1 MRVTRYLWI
10 NNLPARVTEQDI
22 RDVLQSHGKIQS
34 VRIHEH
40 EGSNGAVV
48 AFVDTKS
55 ATRAVE
61 STVRLKKVNL
71 SLQYC
76 ESSGVP
82 GTNSTDQLVTPTDYT
97 QASSTSLFQ
106 SDGKYSQQKSRSV
119 STVSDSSSVF
129 HDPENKEQSQACSL
143 SHTVTN
149 RNYPKDSK
157 PNMNTSPRFQ
167 NEHRGLK
174 ISHLPLRSSDTNL
187 REGLFHEYKKH
198 GKITS
203 VFVRGQ
209 DEERICIITFK
220 RSEDAE
226 RALASSKGKV
236 FFGTPIS
243 VHPHEGLNSE
253 DPDLCPPEHAL
264 DEYHPKATKTL
275 FVGNLCSGTITQD
288 ELRRAF
294 RCYGEIIE
302 IDIKIQ
308 ANQPGTS
315 YAFIQYWDIK
325 SVVRALQEQETIRVN
340 GKPVKLGFGKSQPT
354 NVVWLDNLSPTIN
367 ETFLTRQFGRYGQ
380 LTHVVLDRKLMRAL
394 LYFDN
399 VEVAQH
405 AVNETRNRAL
415 VGRKVQIDYAGYECQ
430 VAFMRKLA
438 KHDNFG
444 QVYENYKERLQEV
457 LSLLPYGAVI
467 PYLGD
472 RQRHFG
478 DNQRDH
484 FPSGNTKF
492 SYRRSNCIRGSPV
505 DRPLKY
511 EQSNRNK
518 CGSPVSPRSRS
529 HQSDRRRTFIT
540 SSPDDYRLSTNW
552 VGSHNNRNSHH
563 GKSDLKSLQIED
575 RPVVP
580 SHRKYQHN
588 DIHTKSKSLRY
599 LSQAENKSGSVSRS
613 HIDQSNSRN
622 RGQLLEETDDVSS
635 GSFSSGYTNDDS
647 FFEASSLRHSNSS
660 SDYSAPAS
668 KLPSHVSRDHILIGD
683 KRRNTDVDVSLQKC
697 VRSNRYEV
705 APLEDYSYSSSKKHI
720 QKTRDSASPQFRT
733 NMTHTSIGRSRLSSS
748 QHRTTSALDRNL
760 SHGEGC
766 HEFLEENS
774 SLKHNKTNLHSQGRL
789 PLKPLDADYTSPNY
803 TSSKSKRVSLSTVSS
818 VHRDSE
824 YTRRPNTS
832 NMSPISPDDLH
843 YNKTDETYACAV
855 NSASCSDIPITS
867 KSHDTLTKL
876 EMERAKLLRELSL
889 LNNEVIGGGRGKGS
903 NYTPN
908 VESSS
913 RKRAP
918 SSLFANDL
926 PSPKLKCVESTA
938 KCDFV
943 LTQSPTFISDG
954 LTSPGTKKFTS
965 NSHSLKRITTSHDSK
980 CSILTSTQEGNDK
993 HVYVLSTESHSN
1005 RNDATSPSQKN
1016 PLAKPPSAHD
1026 IRSLSASSRYTALS
1040 VNTITHGLDL
1050 SVSRPSALMT
1060 SSPRMLVPPEPTS
1073 PMIHISPP
1081 SSPIVMDKSYASTP
1095 NAFLSS
1101 SVPTPS
1107 TSGSIASSVTNSCSR
1122 DPRLAVHINQLP
1134 CDVPPPPPET
1144 FKLPLWVDTSPH
1156 ADVISNSISSSVLKP
1171 QSPLVTK
1178 SIYDVDHG
1186 VSIHDSSVCSLDE
1199 RIRLLDV
1206 QLMKSEK
1213 ARPTVDYSKF
1223 RIRRKTEA
1231 GSTSQS
1237 TQSNG
1242 ATQCISGVSVISC
1255 SPHSPVLT
1263 VSTYSVSTRHELAVT
1278 DNVNPSLPVSSSAT
1292 TVPKSPI
1299 LSSTTPLSLVK
1310 PADTSEFVK
1319 SMLSFSKP
1327 SPSTPCN
1334 DTPNNLFSNEVMP
1347 VARHPATVSLC
1358 TNSFLSRLPR
1368 SIVNSM
1374 SSTNSI
1380 QSSDSFC
1387 NKLPIA
1393 NNNRIHATVCNLE
1406 HSSLS
1411 GAQPVGVATRMPSV
1425 RLSCVSDI
1433 LSKAEDND
1441 LVAKCNTKL
1450 NTRKES
1456 MDYVEKCESSIL
1468 PNSVMN
1474 TSTDFNVTLPL
1485 IVSDNQKSV
1494 DITGKITEP
1503 SASSYLGSASALP
1516 VKTNQKLTSS
1526 QSVACSKSSPQ
1537 DDLIISDSCK
1547 PTSLSSLPVTNAK
1560 KIQKNDSSRSA
1571 LDDFVFQNSLG
1582 SSTCKTNRL
1591 KKQLDCSTLL
1601 MPTKRKPTT
1610 TFEPKETVISNVDRK
1625 DLGNLSLL
1633 KIKAPE
1639 KTSSKNVSKKSEF
1652 VPESNMQKDSTPNCK
1667 PQLTS
1672 DDSQSTLG
1680 SNNRLLS
1687 SLEKKTV
1694 SPHSR
1699 KRKIIRE
1706 IKKKTIDSEDSDWE
1720 QNAVMSSN
1728 SCDLLDESNYE
1739 SMYDKIKRRANQ
1751 STTKST
1757 DSLVK
1762 PSVLQ
1767 RLFKVKGKQSKKAD
1781 THKSLD
1787 SDTDECLSDGSS
1799 NHSDNTSTVVSKRT
1813 GKSSFLSNETLGK
1826 SVKQKVSTS
1835 SGVKTSA
1842 LTSLSPKRKRIVA
1855 QSEISS
1861 NESSHKTRSR
1871 RAKKSE
1877 VLDVSRSITIQVK
1890 RKHKGELQK
1899 NNASGYRSI
1908 RRKKLC
1914 ITEEN
1919 DTTHGNES
1927 KTMSGRMSSTVRL
1940 RSQKQ
1945 RNVSSESKRLSV
1957 KNSHRS
1963 LVHRVFASTD
1973 SSSLSSSVMSEA
1985 SEDEMSASNNQVS
1998 HSVKEKTDKKEVTQ
2012 EGGSCQPMKSKSPS
2026 PRMSRSCSPE
2036 DLRADAAIRH
2046 TFGAFTAPFM
2056 CLKTDSPC
2064 NAVVKQSAPQ
2074 TSDLKFSP
2082 NFEDSR
2088 PTPPTLPMTDSSFS
2102 GDQYSNGGITTKS
2115 QIRDHSDWNIFS
2127 SLAKQSTPIKD
2138 DSMQQNLSSSGRAVD
2153 SDSTPANAAVDM
2165 SYDTED
2171 ELPCLEKHDDDEL
2184 NNPYESSIL
2193 LHESDSFSNNTKNL
2207 NVYNDDDLPP
2217 PVVSEVDQLSYSDTV
2232 LVSTGTVSD
2241 IIEEVIYDSLE
2252 VPVSDEGHLIT
2263 DTSIKSD
2270 LCENFPIVTKSIV
2283 ELTLSPIN
2291 EEAKQPFLDA
2301 CSASNT
2307 DVSSLHGKVSFD
2319 VSSVVMSNAAS
2330 SVNSVTIQ
2338 STALNSVTM
2347 SATPQPSDLQNTHQ
2361 PMLVAVPTT
2370 SAGNLS
2376 SSKLALLTSAD
2387 NSGSNSCSSL
2397 SSSVNSVSQCHI
2409 AVILPTTSVSLSGD
2423 SLTAVS
2429 SVVSDSHISATPN
2442 VAVTK
2447 PGYPSLVVACSPP
2460 PFTCVTLTSCQ
2471 SLHPPTTQTSQ
2482 AVTYSQTTVIAM
2494 PSVSSNSSLDN
2505 GIPTSHPCLASESQ
2519 IGNTS
2524 FDPSDF
2530 TSYVQR
2536 VIERVKQEKDEEILQ
2551 QREKVKRPRRNANI
2565 SMSSAST
2572 SINYTNIIA
2581 TVTSPSVF
2589 SPITTALSSVISSPS
2604 VSATD
2609 VLKSQSVSVFDDKN
2623 VMISMC
2629 SANSSTAQ
2637 ECNPISI
2644 KNTFSPN
2651 PQSNSILDSPSAT
2664 NIQTPHFI
2672 TDVYSEQ
2679 NHLDSGCNNFTNDSH
2694 SRDPVDETI
2703 EAVVNGEFDEKEYVL
2718 KLLKGAFVPNGHY
2731 RTLSGSIGSPSSHSD
2746 TVTLLPENS
2755 SMKGELN
2762 QPNVPESV
2770 YAGSP
2775 NSAFNIGV
2783 HSSCPMSVSKG
2794 IPDSIAST
2802 CQSSTVLTPMHVLT
2816 FVAASTATCT
2826 SQNTCTSTAI
2836 SPIVS
2841 TQSVSNLTNSAHH
2854 ISSSLNSSSS
2864 GLDKNSNITPLT
2876 AYATIPNSSDS
2887 LSTNSTNT
2895 CIGEFAARLANNP
2908 FTTYFYSLLTQ
2919 KQLSP
2924 SLSPSISSGDSLCQR
2939 PNDNMTLPL
2948 CPSTTLKKLSI
2959 PNASVSGDTADYLA
2973 AATMAA
2979 MAAMTGPTQ
2988 DMTSFAQTE
2997 ASESYPDHK
3006 AALSENQFL
3015 QMWSAAHL
3023 RIQEYPV
3030 IWRGRLSLK
3039 NEEVFVNMHYIS
3051 GNQDLM
3057 KSCMGVI
3064 AEQVAVSNIATSSSS
3079 LGSCVTMDA
3088 PGSLHQPLK
3097 IVQRMRLETSQLEGV
3112 QRKLRQINDFCMCLT
3127 LAAPPP
3133 LTPEA
3138 SVTSEQIR
3146 MNRILCDGFIK
3157 YMLDKCAA
3165 GIINVCHPCTQQ
3177 NLYVIHIFPPCDFSR
3192 CQLQVCAPALS
3203 HSLMETLYPMY

>member
-478 DNQRDH
+478 DSQRDH

-647 FFEASSLRHSNSS
+647 FFEASSLRHS
-660 SDYSAPAS
+660 
-668 KLPSHVSRDHILIGD
+668 
-683 KRRNTDVDVSLQKC
+683 
-697 VRSNRYEV
+697 
-705 APLEDYSYSSSKKHI
+705 
-720 QKTRDSASPQFRT
+720 
-733 NMTHTSIGRSRLSSS
+733 
-748 QHRTTSALDRNL
+748 HR
-760 SHGEGC
+760 
-766 HEFLEENS
+766 
-774 SLKHNKTNLHSQGRL
+774 
-789 PLKPLDADYTSPNY
+789 
-803 TSSKSKRVSLSTVSS
+803 
-818 VHRDSE
+818 
-824 YTRRPNTS
+824 
-832 NMSPISPDDLH
+832 
-843 YNKTDETYACAV
+843 
-855 NSASCSDIPITS
+855 
-867 KSHDTLTKL
+867 
-876 EMERAKLLRELSL
+876 
-889 LNNEVIGGGRGKGS
+889 GGRGKGS

-1547 PTSLSSLPVTNAK
+1547 PTSLSSL
-1560 KIQKNDSSRSA
+1560 RSA

-1781 THKSLD
+1781 THKSPLD

-1813 GKSSFLSNETLGK
+1813 GKSSFLSNETLGN
-1826 SVKQKVSTS
+1826 VDQFITQ
-1835 SGVKTSA
+1835 A
-1842 LTSLSPKRKRIVA
+1842 KRIVA

-2664 NIQTPHFI
+2664 NIQTPRFI

-2783 HSSCPMSVSKG
+2783 HSSCPMSISKG

-2948 CPSTTLKKLSI
+2948 CPSTTLKNLSI

-3203 HSLMETLYPMY
+3203 HSLMENSIPHVLTVITTV